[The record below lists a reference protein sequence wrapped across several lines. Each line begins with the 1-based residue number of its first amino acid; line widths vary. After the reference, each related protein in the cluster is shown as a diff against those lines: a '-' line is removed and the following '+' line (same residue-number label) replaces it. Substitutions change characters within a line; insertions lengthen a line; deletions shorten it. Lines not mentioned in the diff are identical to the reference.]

1 VRTKDAAELFQRLG
15 QEGIIVRRFADHP
28 SWLRFGLPG
37 NEAEWQRLGA
47 ALAAPV

>member
-1 VRTKDAAELFQRLG
+1 ML
-15 QEGIIVRRFADHP
+15 ADHP

-37 NEAEWQRLGA
+37 NEAEGQRLGA